1 MVALRL
7 VPHES
12 AFAVRPA
19 RNLSNKRKPKAWP
32 HAADTPPM
40 SPLSSALTTVSLPS
54 TQYSGLAALTTSSQQ
69 LSQDAQQIASPATEN
84 LTNPLLN
91 SSQSLLL
98 TEAGAEVVRTSN
110 QMIGALLNV
119 FA

>member
-1 MVALRL
+1 
-7 VPHES
+7 
-12 AFAVRPA
+12 
-19 RNLSNKRKPKAWP
+19 
-32 HAADTPPM
+32 M
-40 SPLSSALTTVSLPS
+40 SPTSIALTSVSLPS
-54 TQYSGLAALTTSSQQ
+54 AQNGGLAALTTSSQQ
-69 LSQDAQQIASPATEN
+69 LNQDAQQIANPAT
-84 LTNPLLN
+84 TNQTTPLLD

>member
-1 MVALRL
+1 MRICRSPLQ
-7 VPHES
+7 
-12 AFAVRPA
+12 
-19 RNLSNKRKPKAWP
+19 NLSNIRDSKAWP
-32 HAADTPPM
+32 RPADTPPM
-40 SPLSSALTTVSLPS
+40 SPMSSDLTSISSPS
-54 TQYSGLAALTTSSQQ
+54 AQTSGLAALTTSSQQ
-69 LSQDAQQIASPATEN
+69 LSQDAQQIANPATEN